1 MENTAST
8 RLFFTFCVTLHQT
21 KENDT
26 EIVTVALFCQKICL
40 KKLYLAA
47 ILNLLSKP
55 EVVITTKGTCVLG
68 DIKLDET
75 KP

>member
-1 MENTAST
+1 MENRAST
-8 RLFFTFCVTLHQT
+8 RLFFTYCVALHHT
-21 KENDT
+21 EENDT
-26 EIVTVALFCQKICL
+26 GITTVALFCQKICL
-40 KKLYLAA
+40 KKLYLAT

-55 EVVITTKGTCVLG
+55 EIVITTKGTCVLG